1 MKLDDEGAFT
11 AVCVYAHLQTEKS
24 WCVLLNSTADCAHL
38 LPSLCSLLDPDM
50 APKLLQST
58 QAWKLEDSSLR
69 TQFNKIQ
76 ADM

>member
-1 MKLDDEGAFT
+1 MKLYKKG
-11 AVCVYAHLQTEKS
+11 LS
-24 WCVLLNSTADCAHL
+24 LLRVFWSTDWDLLLCANEQSTANCAYLFPAYL
-38 LPSLCSLLDPDM
+38 LVTAMTL
-50 APKLLQST
+50 KFLQST